1 VTCVVLQQD
10 LLRAVIPTG
19 GGLLGLSVLN
29 QSVVGELASAATDA
43 VKQWHYEA
51 TLPNGVPVEVV
62 TTIAVTFRL
71 ESGKSLPAG
80 AIYFFGG
87 LIMMW
92 APAVPGYI
100 SQGALSLGLVDS
112 PVDSGVAK
120 GT

>member
-1 VTCVVLQQD
+1 MGSGYECV
-10 LLRAVIPTG
+10 AAG
-19 GGLLGLSVLN
+19 GCGGHARV
-29 QSVVGELASAATDA
+29 
-43 VKQWHYEA
+43 H
-51 TLPNGVPVEVV
+51 P
-62 TTIAVTFRL
+62 
-71 ESGKSLPAG
+71 GKHGLPAG
-80 AIYFFGG
+80 MRRVRGSEIPAVWLCLNLEPHHTLHTIYFFGG